1 MPRMQD
7 IPILYEDPDCVILNK
22 PAGLA
27 VQGGVGIKKSLD
39 ILLEERLGYKIFL
52 VHRLDRDTSGCILVA
67 KNRQAAHRYQVL
79 FTSRGLRKT
88 YRALCSG
95 SLHPVRGTIQ
105 EPLTLRGQVKA
116 AITRYRCVQKNDHY
130 SYVELELQTGR
141 MHQIRRHLALI
152 GHPIIGDD
160 KYGDFSLNKRL
171 AKEYRLK
178 HLLLHAYELEFPL
191 FPQGRMV
198 RVQAPLPDYFTLF
211 VQMVME
217 QKE

>member
-27 VQGGVGIKKSLD
+27 VQGGVRIKNSLD
-39 ILLEERLGYKIFL
+39 ILLESRWGAKVFL

-67 KNRQAAHRYQVL
+67 KNRQAAHKYQGV
-79 FTSRGLRKT
+79 FSSRGLRKV

-95 SLHPVRGTIQ
+95 PMHPGRGIIQ
-105 EPLTLRGQVKA
+105 EPLTLRGHIKA
-116 AITRYRCVQKNDHY
+116 ATTKYRCLQKNSQY

-141 MHQIRRHLALI
+141 MHQIRRHLAFV
-152 GHPIIGDD
+152 GHPIVGDD

-178 HLLLHAYELEFPL
+178 HLLLHAYELEIPL
-191 FPQGRMV
+191 FGEGRII
-198 RVQAPLPDYFTLF
+198 RVQAPLPDYFALF
-211 VQMVME
+211 LQAVMNQGE
-217 QKE
+217 

>member
-1 MPRMQD
+1 MQD

-27 VQGGVGIKKSLD
+27 VQGGVGIKRSLD
-39 ILLEERLGYKIFL
+39 TLLEDLWGYKAFL

-67 KNRQAAHRYQVL
+67 KNRQAAHWYQGL
-79 FTSRGLRKT
+79 FTSRGLRKI

-95 SLHPVRGTIQ
+95 TMHPARGTIQ
-105 EPLTLRGQVKA
+105 EPLTLRGQIKA
-116 AITRYRCVQKNDHY
+116 ATTRYRCLQKNDRY
-130 SYVELELQTGR
+130 SYVELQLQTGR

-178 HLLLHAYELEFPL
+178 HLLLHAYELEVPL
-191 FPQGRMV
+191 YPKGRMI
-198 RVQAPLPDYFTLF
+198 RVQAPLPEYFTLF
-211 VQMVME
+211 IQMVMDRE
-217 QKE
+217 G